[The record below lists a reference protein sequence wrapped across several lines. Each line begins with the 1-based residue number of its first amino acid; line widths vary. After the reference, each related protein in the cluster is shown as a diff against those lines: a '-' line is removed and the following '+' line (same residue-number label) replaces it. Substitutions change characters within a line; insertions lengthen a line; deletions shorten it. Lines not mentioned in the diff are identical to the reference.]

1 MGKREPRQML
11 IAERKLCGHPNRG
24 PSGVSD
30 QSFARTKSPIVPP
43 PTNQSVEDS
52 LCECS
57 LCDTTTPPVPMIDLT
72 PVELSANRFPLEP
85 EYGGHR
91 VFDAMNGGE
100 CGFAQHLDDR
110 PPDNLT

>member
-30 QSFARTKSPIVPP
+30 QSFPRTKSPIVPP

-52 LCECS
+52 FCECS
-57 LCDTTTPPVPMIDLT
+57 LCDTPSTTPPVPMIEST
-72 PVELSANRFPLEP
+72 PVELSANRFLPEP
-85 EYGGHR
+85 DYGSYKAFCPQSMR
-91 VFDAMNGGE
+91 VSAKRRARD
-100 CGFAQHLDDR
+100 
-110 PPDNLT
+110 

>member
-11 IAERKLCGHPNRG
+11 IAERKLCGHPDRG

-57 LCDTTTPPVPMIDLT
+57 LCDMPSTTPPVPMIDST
-72 PVELSANRFPLEP
+72 PVELSANRFPLE
-85 EYGGHR
+85 
-91 VFDAMNGGE
+91 
-100 CGFAQHLDDR
+100 
-110 PPDNLT
+110 T